1 MSTSSRQHSQ
11 SSARE
16 RNGHMP
22 PLKASAPAR
31 ATVARKPP
39 TRAAEINA
47 KATTLTAVQTTMPVA
62 AARPPAT
69 VTPPPRLEPQPALQF
84 APQSATPQPVPPPSA
99 NGDFRSVLLAKKDE
113 VMAGMGMKF
122 DAASKMGRV
131 AEDDAVQ
138 IAHDEFI
145 NLRLNAI
152 GWDQLRLL
160 DEALDRLQTGE
171 FGVCMRCEEPIPAK
185 RLAVVPWA
193 KYCVRCQERIS
204 AREHLREDTPA
215 HQAAW

>member
-1 MSTSSRQHSQ
+1 MESVPKPPAKTLEIKAATPKAGPLTSPKP
-11 SSARE
+11 A
-16 RNGHMP
+16 
-22 PLKASAPAR
+22 APAPPII
-31 ATVARKPP
+31 VAPAP
-39 TRAAEINA
+39 
-47 KATTLTAVQTTMPVA
+47 
-62 AARPPAT
+62 PPA
-69 VTPPPRLEPQPALQF
+69 PI
-84 APQSATPQPVPPPSA
+84 SASHA
-99 NGDFRSVLLAKKDE
+99 NGDFRSVLLAKKEE

-171 FGVCMRCEEPIPAK
+171 FGVCMRCEEPIPPK

-204 AREHLREDTPA
+204 AREHLREETPA